1 MIKGISC
8 VIYADNIQI
17 SAKKSPECR
26 KWSASQYSRIQIKDI
41 AVQFPALHNKHLKNS
56 MFERSSSVHDGVHC
70 LYLYHYVL
78 YRYKYESSAY
88 YCWSSAHNY
97 WLGIVSDGHGH
108 RRESHRNFHGWL
120 RETCN
125 PTQIQV
131 CPAVCYSLLFHL
143 CTHAGYSSLGLF
155 FFLLHLSD
163 MSIGNCHGK
172 VMLLI
177 AYCFVL

>member
-26 KWSASQYSRIQIKDI
+26 KWSYSQYIRIQIKDI

-78 YRYKYESSAY
+78 YRYKYESSTY

-143 CTHAGYSSLGLF
+143 CTHAGCSSLGLF
-155 FFLLHLSD
+155 FPASSFRYVYRKLSWQ
-163 MSIGNCHGK
+163 GH
-172 VMLLI
+172 MLLI
-177 AYCFVL
+177 VYCFVL